1 VPIPFIYYYKTTAVD
16 LEDDQVPAGTGGNE
30 KMISLEE
37 LKTHNSIKDGLWVAI
52 KGDVWE

>member
-1 VPIPFIYYYKTTAVD
+1 MPIPFIYYYKTTAVD